1 MSKELEYL
9 YDIWGET
16 YTEWGCGPLTDP
28 FTVEVFDEEDER
40 FLTIVKALKRNEPM
54 KPEPIEVQFVEWGTN
69 KNMGKDIRHLCPKC
83 THTVDNHYC
92 SECGQKIDWESE

>member
-16 YTEWGCGPLTDP
+16 YTDWGCGPLTDP

-40 FLTIVKALKRNEPM
+40 FLAIEKALKRNIPLKVISSCCPNCEL
-54 KPEPIEVQFVEWGTN
+54 EVL
-69 KNMGKDIRHLCPKC
+69 KN
-83 THTVDNHYC
+83 DNYC
-92 SECGQKIDWESE
+92 SNCGQKIDWESE